1 MWGPT
6 RLSWGRTIWAAHT
19 DRGRFH
25 PALAWVCALRYT
37 QRMATLDAAPT
48 APAQPA
54 QLDID
59 GVAGLARALID
70 NIALAYVGQTEAVEL
85 VVVALLADGHLLIE
99 DLPGIGKTTLVKAM
113 ARSIDGWYSR
123 IQFTP
128 DLEPADITGA
138 YSFNQKSQTFVF
150 RNGPLVANI
159 LLADEINRAAPRT
172 QSALLEAM
180 QERQYTVDGETRFLP
195 TPFLV
200 CATQNPI
207 ERQGTFPLPEAQ
219 LDRFLLRIHL
229 GYPSAADEDALLTRY
244 QVHDALFGLSTVTT
258 AEAIASGQQIV
269 RKVVV
274 DAETRRYLLDVV
286 RATRND
292 ARVSLGA
299 SPRATM
305 ALYRAAQA
313 FAAMQGRMRVLPADV
328 CYLARAVLSHRIH
341 TVPGAPPPATLIAE
355 LAAQWLT
362 TQ

>member
-1 MWGPT
+1 MA
-6 RLSWGRTIWAAHT
+6 RLDTAA
-19 DRGRFH
+19 
-25 PALAWVCALRYT
+25 
-37 QRMATLDAAPT
+37 T

-54 QLDID
+54 QPEID
-59 GVAGLARALID
+59 GVATLARALID
-70 NIALAYVGQTEAVEL
+70 NVARAYVGKAEAVEL

-99 DLPGIGKTTLVKAM
+99 DLPGVGKTTLVKAV

-138 YSFNQKSQTFVF
+138 YSFNQKSQTFIF

-229 GYPSAADEDALLTRY
+229 GYPSAAEEDALLTRY

-258 AEAIASGQQIV
+258 AEAIAAAQQTV
-269 RKVVV
+269 RTMPV
-274 DAETRRYLLDVV
+274 DAETRRYLLELVQ
-286 RATRND
+286 ATRSD
-292 ARVSLGA
+292 ARISLGA

-305 ALYRAAQA
+305 GLYRAAQA
-313 FAAMQGRMRVLPADV
+313 YAAIQGRTRVLPEDIHF
-328 CYLARAVLSHRIH
+328 LAPAVLAHRIH
-341 TVPGAPPPATLIAE
+341 TVPGAPPPQTLIAE
-355 LAAQWLT
+355 LATHLLNDPQARAH
-362 TQ
+362 